1 MSTQTVPG
9 SLAISEALP
18 LPIREAESEDPVLK
32 ARLSGPRAHVPRPE
46 RAAAVPAGRNP
57 TP

>member
-18 LPIREAESEDPVLK
+18 LPIREAESEDLVLE
-32 ARLSGPRAHVPRPE
+32 ARLAGPRAHVPRPE